1 MFNLLL
7 RFFIKNPE
15 DIKNSKVR
23 SAYGLLCS
31 LISILLNFI
40 LFLIKISIGII
51 SKSISITADA
61 FNNLSDSASSIINL
75 IAFKFSIK
83 PPDKKHPMGHGRYEY
98 ISSFIVSFIIILVGL
113 SFIKSSISK
122 VFTKEL
128 TSFNT
133 ILIFILIISI
143 FIKLGIGFLN
153 LKVSKKINS
162 QSLKATAID
171 AFYDA
176 LITTIL
182 IISILISKFTKI
194 YLDGYAGII
203 ISIFIISSGIKLIK
217 ETLSALLGEAPDE
230 KFVESL
236 KESILKYENII
247 GIHDLIVH
255 NYGANRII
263 ASIHAEVPSN
273 LSLIDVHMLIDKIEK
288 DIEENT
294 GTHLVIHIDPIDIHD
309 EKSLEILKTIKILI
323 KNNIKQVS
331 NILDFRIVNVNGQDT
346 IYFEV
351 KIKNEYYDK
360 IDFDITEVCCNLV
373 LKKYPEFDCKVF
385 KNNTFN

>member
-7 RFFIKNPE
+7 KLFVKNPE

-31 LISILLNFI
+31 LISIFLNFI
-40 LFLIKISIGII
+40 LFLIKISIGVI
-51 SKSISITADA
+51 SKSVSITADA

-83 PPDKKHPMGHGRYEY
+83 PPDKEHPMGHGRYEY
-98 ISSFIVSFIIILVGL
+98 ISSLIVSFLIILVGL
-113 SFIKSSISK
+113 SFIKSSILK
-122 VFTKEL
+122 IFTKEL
-128 TSFNT
+128 SSFN
-133 ILIFILIISI
+133 IVLFLILIISI
-143 FIKLGIGFLN
+143 FIKIGIGFLN
-153 LKVSKKINS
+153 LRISKKIDS
-162 QSLKATAID
+162 KSLKATAID

-182 IISILISKFTKI
+182 SISLLISKFTKVS
-194 YLDGYAGII
+194 LDGYAGLV
-203 ISIFIISSGIKLIK
+203 ISIFIIFSGINIVK
-217 ETLSALLGEAPDE
+217 ETLSTLLGEAPDE
-230 KFVESL
+230 KFVELL
-236 KESILKYENII
+236 KENILKYENII

-255 NYGANRII
+255 NYGANKII

-288 DIEENT
+288 DIEKNT

-309 EKSLEILKTIKILI
+309 EKSLEILKDIKTII
-323 KNNIKQVS
+323 KNNVIEVS
-331 NILDFRIVNVNGQDT
+331 NILDFRIVNVDGKDT
-346 IYFEV
+346 IYFEI
-351 KIKNEYYDK
+351 KIKNEFYDK

-373 LKKYPEFDCKVF
+373 LKKYPEFNCKVF
-385 KNNTFN
+385 KNNTFS

>member
-7 RFFIKNPE
+7 KLFVKNPE

-31 LISILLNFI
+31 LISIFLNFI
-40 LFLIKISIGII
+40 LFLIKISIGVI
-51 SKSISITADA
+51 SKSVSITADA

-83 PPDKKHPMGHGRYEY
+83 PPDKEHPMGHGRYEY
-98 ISSFIVSFIIILVGL
+98 ISSLIVSFLIILVGL
-113 SFIKSSISK
+113 SFIKSSIIK
-122 VFTKEL
+122 IFTKEL
-128 TSFNT
+128 SSFN
-133 ILIFILIISI
+133 IVLFLILIISI
-143 FIKLGIGFLN
+143 FIKIGIGFLN
-153 LKVSKKINS
+153 LRISKKIDS
-162 QSLKATAID
+162 KSLKATAID

-182 IISILISKFTKI
+182 SISLLISKFTKVS
-194 YLDGYAGII
+194 LDGYAGLV
-203 ISIFIISSGIKLIK
+203 ISIFIIFSGINIVK
-217 ETLSALLGEAPDE
+217 ETLSTLLGEAPDE
-230 KFVESL
+230 KFVELL
-236 KESILKYENII
+236 KENILKYENII

-255 NYGANRII
+255 NYGANKII

-288 DIEENT
+288 DIEKNT

-309 EKSLEILKTIKILI
+309 EKSLEILKDIKTII
-323 KNNIKQVS
+323 KNNVIEVS
-331 NILDFRIVNVNGQDT
+331 NILDFRIVNVDGKDT
-346 IYFEV
+346 IYFEI
-351 KIKNEYYDK
+351 KIKNEFYDK

-373 LKKYPEFDCKVF
+373 LKKYPEFNCKVF
-385 KNNTFN
+385 KNNTFS